1 MLQIVIVTTYGTN
14 LFGSIFERVD
24 FMVCEDTGCCVILG
38 VSRHNLNHCRSI
50 WESQKVLID
59 KVTWLD
65 CFGLWLKETC
75 PFQEWDWLLGATMG
89 GVQSG
94 EEGRHGFHVL
104 KVLSILLAIM
114 TIRECELIIATIGL
128 AGQRE
133 FPRLPCWNW
142 AVLRLYNQYKRPR
155 TCTCSVCW

>member
-1 MLQIVIVTTYGTN
+1 
-14 LFGSIFERVD
+14 
-24 FMVCEDTGCCVILG
+24 
-38 VSRHNLNHCRSI
+38 
-50 WESQKVLID
+50 
-59 KVTWLD
+59 
-65 CFGLWLKETC
+65 
-75 PFQEWDWLLGATMG
+75 MG

-133 FPRLPCWNW
+133 FPRLPCWN
-142 AVLRLYNQYKRPR
+142 
-155 TCTCSVCW
+155 